1 MDTLSI
7 ASRSYSSIVNE
18 PSFGA
23 QDISN
28 LPNIT
33 QYLTPYLLRTLEMLH
48 KVYGTSPVIKDI
60 CLSLSYHHTHST
72 ACLSHTRPTTYLDDY
87 QMKRH
92 TDTNP
97 LPSRLPF
104 IPDHCATIIPS
115 ACDKQNNGV
124 MADIVE
130 AMRRTT
136 TLTVNQRGHFVFFP
150 PTTQDIQNY
159 LSCAKPEK
167 FPPTKGVASG
177 WRNTVNQCLTH
188 GQGWNFLT
196 FPPMDGSKN
205 KRHLLFERA
214 FNGSYIV
221 GSGQCKGLNDLK
233 PKNNNRGNS
242 PRRAGTAKPVLTQLP
257 TPPTTPNTL
266 PSSGYVVS
274 TPEWSLDSSLFM
286 LSCSG
291 SPTQLLDSSA
301 GLAAIEAGLV
311 ASMQSP
317 PEESGRSLADVEV
330 DLMRMLS
337 Q

>member
-1 MDTLSI
+1 MSTMVMNTGSV
-7 ASRSYSSIVNE
+7 SYSSVANE
-18 PSFGA
+18 PSFGVHDVSDLP
-23 QDISN
+23 DIT
-28 LPNIT
+28 P
-33 QYLTPYLLRTLEMLH
+33 YLTPYLIRTLEMLH
-48 KVYGTSPVIKDI
+48 NVYGTSPVIKNI

-87 QMKRH
+87 QMKRY
-92 TDTNP
+92 TDSNP

-136 TLTVNQRGHFVFFP
+136 TLHINQKGDFVFFP
-150 PTTQDIQNY
+150 PTTQAIQNY
-159 LSCAKPEK
+159 LSSVMPEK
-167 FPPTKGVASG
+167 FPATKGVASG

-242 PRRAGTAKPVLTQLP
+242 PRGAAKAVATQLP
-257 TPPTTPNTL
+257 TPPATPDMF
-266 PSSGYVVS
+266 PSLGCVVS

-286 LSCSG
+286 LSCGGG
-291 SPTQLLDSSA
+291 STQPLDSSA
-301 GLAAIEAGLV
+301 GLAAVEAGLV

-317 PEESGRSLADVEV
+317 PEESGRSLADVEA
-330 DLMRMLS
+330 DLVRMLS
-337 Q
+337 W

>member
-1 MDTLSI
+1 MDTHSI
-7 ASRSYSSIVNE
+7 ASQNHSSFINE
-18 PSFGA
+18 PPFGV
-23 QDISN
+23 QDVSN

-48 KVYGTSPVIKDI
+48 KVHGASPVIKNI

-72 ACLSHTRPTTYLDDY
+72 ACLSHTRPTTNLEDY
-87 QMKRH
+87 QMKRY

-97 LPSRLPF
+97 IPSHLPF
-104 IPDHCATIIPS
+104 IADHCATIIPS

-136 TLTVNQRGHFVFFP
+136 TLTVNQQGHFVFSP

-159 LSCAKPEK
+159 LSCAMPEK

-196 FPPMDGSKN
+196 FPPTDGTKN

-214 FNGSYIV
+214 FNGSYVV
-221 GSGQCKGLNDLK
+221 GSGQCKGFNDLK
-233 PKNNNRGNS
+233 PKNNSRGNS
-242 PRRAGTAKPVLTQLP
+242 PRRVGAAKPTYTQSP
-257 TPPTTPNTL
+257 TPPTTPESF
-266 PSSGYVVS
+266 PSSGYIIS
-274 TPEWSLDSSLFM
+274 PPEWSLDSSSFI
-286 LSCSG
+286 LSCGGG
-291 SPTQLLDSSA
+291 STQLLDSSA
-301 GLAAIEAGLV
+301 GLAAVEAGLV

-317 PEESGRSLADVEV
+317 PAESERSLADVEA
-330 DLMRMLS
+330 DLMRMLCR
-337 Q
+337 